1 MNKVLRIVFLISTII
16 LNIICFKVKL
26 LGLTSWGHVLYF
38 ILMIILVIITIKDLL
53 RKEKIND
60 NSIYNWISIFIFVI
74 MDYIILRTL
83 LDKNLFFNNKELIT
97 EYNRYMKILYP
108 EVIPYNFREFAMY
121 YFRQNMLYF
130 NSMLLLLFSYR
141 KLNKNKE
148 KN

>member
-1 MNKVLRIVFLISTII
+1 M
-16 LNIICFKVKL
+16 
-26 LGLTSWGHVLYF
+26 
-38 ILMIILVIITIKDLL
+38 

-121 YFRQNMLYF
+121 YFRQNMLLSAPDEAWSRLHQSVRTF
-130 NSMLLLLFSYR
+130 ATIPSI
-141 KLNKNKE
+141 KAH
-148 KN
+148 